1 MENRNAELYELI
13 EKKKFIELRE
23 ILIEMNEVDI
33 SEFLETLEIEKM
45 TVVFRML
52 PKEISSEVFAFLEP
66 DTQEHIINSVTDSE
80 LSEIIEDLFVDDAVD
95 LLEELPAYVV
105 KRVLKN
111 AKSETRNLIN
121 QFLRYEENSA
131 GSIMTAE
138 FIHLR
143 KNMTVD
149 SAFEKVRKVAR
160 DMETIYTCY
169 VTDEGRRLEGVVSI
183 KSMILSD
190 PNVLLGEIMEDDVIS
205 VSTDDDREEVA
216 ALFSKYG
223 LLSLPV
229 VDHERRLVG
238 IVTVDD
244 AVDVINEEATED
256 FEIMAAMRPSEKPYL
271 RTGVFSLAKNRIM
284 WLLVLMISAMLT
296 GKVLEKFESAF
307 AAFPLLVTFIP
318 MLTGTGGNAGSQSST
333 LIIRGMALSEISMK
347 DIGRV
352 IWKEIRVSVL
362 VGFALSAVN
371 YARLLM
377 MYPDNALLAFVV
389 ALSLFATVIIAKVT
403 GCILPMLAR
412 LVNADPAIMAAP
424 IITTLVDVFALV
436 FYFTMAQK
444 ILNI

>member
-52 PKEISSEVFAFLEP
+52 PKEISSEVFAFLES

-80 LSEIIEDLFVDDAVD
+80 LSEIIEDLFVDDVVD

-105 KRVLKN
+105 KRLLKN

>member
-13 EKKKFIELRE
+13 EKRKFIELRE

-52 PKEISSEVFAFLEP
+52 PKEISSEVFAFLES

-149 SAFEKVRKVAR
+149 GAFEKVRKIAR

>member
-1 MENRNAELYELI
+1 
-13 EKKKFIELRE
+13 
-23 ILIEMNEVDI
+23 
-33 SEFLETLEIEKM
+33 
-45 TVVFRML
+45 
-52 PKEISSEVFAFLEP
+52 
-66 DTQEHIINSVTDSE
+66 
-80 LSEIIEDLFVDDAVD
+80 
-95 LLEELPAYVV
+95 
-105 KRVLKN
+105 
-111 AKSETRNLIN
+111 
-121 QFLRYEENSA
+121 
-131 GSIMTAE
+131 
-138 FIHLR
+138 
-143 KNMTVD
+143 
-149 SAFEKVRKVAR
+149 
-160 DMETIYTCY
+160 
-169 VTDEGRRLEGVVSI
+169 
-183 KSMILSD
+183 
-190 PNVLLGEIMEDDVIS
+190 
-205 VSTDDDREEVA
+205 
-216 ALFSKYG
+216 
-223 LLSLPV
+223 
-229 VDHERRLVG
+229 
-238 IVTVDD
+238 
-244 AVDVINEEATED
+244 
-256 FEIMAAMRPSEKPYL
+256 MRPSEKPYL

-284 WLLVLMISAMLT
+284 WLLMLMISAMLT

>member
-52 PKEISSEVFAFLEP
+52 PKEISSEVFAFLES

-105 KRVLKN
+105 KRVLNN

>member
-52 PKEISSEVFAFLEP
+52 PKEISSEVFAFLES

>member
-13 EKKKFIELRE
+13 EKKRFIELRE

-52 PKEISSEVFAFLEP
+52 PKEISSEVFAFLES

-80 LSEIIEDLFVDDAVD
+80 LSEIIEDLFVDDVVD

>member
-13 EKKKFIELRE
+13 EKRKFIELRE

-52 PKEISSEVFAFLEP
+52 PKEISSEVFAFLES

-80 LSEIIEDLFVDDAVD
+80 LSEIIEDLFVDDVVD

-149 SAFEKVRKVAR
+149 GAFEKVRKVAR

>member
-52 PKEISSEVFAFLEP
+52 PKEISSEVFAFLES

-80 LSEIIEDLFVDDAVD
+80 LSEIIEDLFVDDVVD

-183 KSMILSD
+183 KNMILSD

-229 VDHERRLVG
+229 VDHERRIVG

>member
-13 EKKKFIELRE
+13 EKKRFIELRE
-23 ILIEMNEVDI
+23 ILIDMNEVDI

-52 PKEISSEVFAFLEP
+52 PKEISSEVFAFLES

-80 LSEIIEDLFVDDAVD
+80 LSEIIEDLFVDDVVD

>member
-52 PKEISSEVFAFLEP
+52 PKEISSEVFAFLES

-169 VTDEGRRLEGVVSI
+169 VTNDSRKLEGVISI
-183 KSMILSD
+183 KTMILSD
-190 PNVLLGEIMEDDVIS
+190 PNVLLEEIMEDDVIS

>member
-13 EKKKFIELRE
+13 EKRKFIELRE
-23 ILIEMNEVDI
+23 ILIEMHDVYI
-33 SEFLETLEIEKM
+33 SKFIETLKIKKM
-45 TVVFRML
+45 TEVFRML
-52 PKEISSEVFAFLEP
+52 PKEISSEVFAFLES
-66 DTQEHIINSVTDSE
+66 DTPQHIINSVTNSE

-149 SAFEKVRKVAR
+149 GAFEKVRKIAR

-229 VDHERRLVG
+229 VDHERRIVG

-436 FYFTMAQK
+436 FSFTMAQK

>member
-13 EKKKFIELRE
+13 EKKRFIELRE

-52 PKEISSEVFAFLEP
+52 PKEISSEVFAFLES

-80 LSEIIEDLFVDDAVD
+80 LSEIIEDLFIDDAVD

-149 SAFEKVRKVAR
+149 GAFEKVRKIAR

>member
-169 VTDEGRRLEGVVSI
+169 VTNDSRKLEGVISI
-183 KSMILSD
+183 KTMILSD
-190 PNVLLGEIMEDDVIS
+190 PNVLLEEIMEDDVIS

>member
-52 PKEISSEVFAFLEP
+52 PKEISSEVFAFLES

-131 GSIMTAE
+131 GNIMTAE

-183 KSMILSD
+183 KNMILSD

>member
-52 PKEISSEVFAFLEP
+52 PKEISSEVFAFLES

-95 LLEELPAYVV
+95 LLEEFPAYVV

>member
-1 MENRNAELYELI
+1 
-13 EKKKFIELRE
+13 
-23 ILIEMNEVDI
+23 
-33 SEFLETLEIEKM
+33 
-45 TVVFRML
+45 
-52 PKEISSEVFAFLEP
+52 
-66 DTQEHIINSVTDSE
+66 
-80 LSEIIEDLFVDDAVD
+80 
-95 LLEELPAYVV
+95 
-105 KRVLKN
+105 
-111 AKSETRNLIN
+111 
-121 QFLRYEENSA
+121 
-131 GSIMTAE
+131 MTAE

-149 SAFEKVRKVAR
+149 GAFEKVRKIAR

-190 PNVLLGEIMEDDVIS
+190 PNVLLEEIMEDDVIS

>member
-52 PKEISSEVFAFLEP
+52 PKEISSEVFAFLES

-80 LSEIIEDLFVDDAVD
+80 LSEIIEDLFVDDVVD

-138 FIHLR
+138 LIHLR

>member
-138 FIHLR
+138 LIHLR

-169 VTDEGRRLEGVVSI
+169 VTNDSRKLEGVISI
-183 KSMILSD
+183 KTMILSD
-190 PNVLLGEIMEDDVIS
+190 PNVLLEEIMEDDVIS

>member
-52 PKEISSEVFAFLEP
+52 PKEISSEVFAFLES

-138 FIHLR
+138 LIHLR

-296 GKVLEKFESAF
+296 GKVHEKFESAC

>member
-13 EKKKFIELRE
+13 EKRKFIELRE

-52 PKEISSEVFAFLEP
+52 PKEISSEVFAFLES

-80 LSEIIEDLFVDDAVD
+80 LSEIIEDLFVDDVVD

>member
-52 PKEISSEVFAFLEP
+52 PKEISSEVFAFLES

-138 FIHLR
+138 LIHLR

-333 LIIRGMALSEISMK
+333 LIIRGMALSEISIK

>member
-13 EKKKFIELRE
+13 EKKRFIELRE

-52 PKEISSEVFAFLEP
+52 PKEISSEVFAFLES

-149 SAFEKVRKVAR
+149 DAFEKVRKTAR

>member
-13 EKKKFIELRE
+13 EKKRFIELRE

-52 PKEISSEVFAFLEP
+52 PKEISSEVFAFLES

>member
-149 SAFEKVRKVAR
+149 DAFEKVRKTAR

-190 PNVLLGEIMEDDVIS
+190 PNVPLGEIMEDDVIS

>member
-52 PKEISSEVFAFLEP
+52 PKEISSEVFAFLES

-138 FIHLR
+138 LIHLR

-169 VTDEGRRLEGVVSI
+169 VTNDSRKLEGVISI
-183 KSMILSD
+183 KTMILSD
-190 PNVLLGEIMEDDVIS
+190 PNVLLEEIMEDDVIS

>member
-52 PKEISSEVFAFLEP
+52 PKEISSEVFAFLES

-138 FIHLR
+138 LIHLR

>member
-52 PKEISSEVFAFLEP
+52 PKEISSEVFAFLES

-80 LSEIIEDLFVDDAVD
+80 LSEIIEDLFVDDVVD

-149 SAFEKVRKVAR
+149 GAFEKVRKIAR

>member
-52 PKEISSEVFAFLEP
+52 PKEISSEVFAFLES

-80 LSEIIEDLFVDDAVD
+80 LSEIIEDLFVDDVVD

>member
-13 EKKKFIELRE
+13 EKKRFIELRE

-52 PKEISSEVFAFLEP
+52 PKEISSEVFAFLES

-149 SAFEKVRKVAR
+149 DAFEKVRKTAR

-190 PNVLLGEIMEDDVIS
+190 PNVPLGEIMEDDVIS

>member
-13 EKKKFIELRE
+13 VKKKFIELRE

-52 PKEISSEVFAFLEP
+52 PKEISSEVFAFLES

-80 LSEIIEDLFVDDAVD
+80 LSEIIEDLFVDDVVD

>member
-13 EKKKFIELRE
+13 EKKRFIELRE

-52 PKEISSEVFAFLEP
+52 PKEISSEVFAFLES

-80 LSEIIEDLFVDDAVD
+80 LSEIIEDLFIDDAVD